1 MKFKAISAGHSDG
14 VSTVLLT
21 LTLLYFFI
29 GLPPYG
35 TIGASSS
42 SNIYQGSL
50 ANQIVWPTFACI
62 ACGLIVK
69 NFSNTR
75 LLLSLSRPM
84 ILLLLWCIASVTWAI
99 EFEVAAIR
107 VVRLLLVVFVST
119 AVIAS
124 LHSPRRVYDIL
135 LFVTGISLVL
145 NLAVSIF
152 LPAIGQDALGNFTGL
167 HSHKNTAG
175 IMGMV
180 TMLLWLSGARHAGRG
195 RKQIGFI
202 AGTCLAVLFVVA
214 TGSKTALTVSLG
226 VPLIVVPFLYLRR
239 NFNGKLM
246 VPTGFLITAIA
257 LCVLMTMSFN
267 ATQLGDLPGIVLSDT
282 SLTGRTGLWQ
292 WMIQEIVKR
301 PWAGHGVGSF
311 WNTSAANALQR
322 IGPEWLQ
329 SITQAHNGYLDVLAT
344 IGIVGVALL
353 GVLLFSIIGL
363 GWHSLCG
370 GLVSGARSLIEGL
383 WSIAIATV
391 LYNFSESSFLS
402 AGSVLWFILV
412 ITNFTFVRWGAQSSP
427 DHLKI
432 STSTGQYENTPGP

>member
-1 MKFKAISAGHSDG
+1 
-14 VSTVLLT
+14 
-21 LTLLYFFI
+21 
-29 GLPPYG
+29 
-35 TIGASSS
+35 
-42 SNIYQGSL
+42 
-50 ANQIVWPTFACI
+50 
-62 ACGLIVK
+62 
-69 NFSNTR
+69 
-75 LLLSLSRPM
+75 M

-292 WMIQEIVKR
+292 WMIQEIGKR